1 MLRLLPVLLLGCGSP
16 AGSGAAAESPAPAD
30 DAGPPAACAT
40 APAVTWDNWGRG
52 FFRTWCGACH
62 SATAQERNGA
72 PESLD
77 LESEARVRAL
87 RSSIHRS
94 VLEDHTMPLGGGI
107 PEEDLQLL
115 EVYLSCELAP

>member
-1 MLRLLPVLLLGCGSP
+1 MLTLLPVLLLGC
-16 AGSGAAAESPAPAD
+16 APAPAPEETAPPAD
-30 DAGPPAACAT
+30 SPAAAPPAACAT

-72 PESLD
+72 PEAVD
-77 LESEARVRAL
+77 LETVAQVRAL

-115 EVYLSCELAP
+115 EVFLSCELAR